1 MRRKRKQSDSRLA
14 AYDAEFRAATNMA
27 LDYWSFMAAPEQ
39 VDGRRKA
46 KEEKDETEKKMVSGN
61 S

>member
-1 MRRKRKQSDSRLA
+1 MRRKPKQSDSRLA

-39 VDGRRKA
+39 VDERRKA
-46 KEEKDETEKKMVSGN
+46 METRELARLKN
-61 S
+61 CFETT